1 MWRDLPIDLISRSPI
16 ARWAPVPL
24 RLIVG
29 YGFMEH
35 GFAKLARGLDAFPA
49 ILQALGV
56 PAPHLMGWLT
66 ILVEIFGGLAVLLG
80 ALVPLAS
87 IPMAAVLLVAIFTVH
102 LPYGFSSIKLQAVT
116 AAGAQFGPPGFETDL
131 LYLACLAA
139 LVLGGSGPLA
149 IDGLLAKRREITR
162 PSIADGRDAS
172 DMNAGFGS
180 WLLGMSLGASALG
193 GMLGMASGIFI
204 VLAATTFGSALLYA
218 ISGFGFA
225 VLAAPLFLLF
235 LDPARAIQL
244 VIIISTVLSIIVL
257 RGLLPAIAPWLLLR
271 LALGSLVGLPLGLVA
286 FRYADPILV
295 RAAAGAMIFGF
306 AILMAVSRRRSGQP
320 GQGKHWTAFAM
331 SPGLDL
337 AAGAV
342 SGIASALVGQPGPPV
357 LIYLL
362 LAGAAAR
369 TVRATL
375 LAFFALSY
383 GVTLASHAAT
393 IGIPAPTWLAAGIL
407 IPFAFLGGL
416 AGRPIGD
423 RLGAEAFAM
432 LAIALLAVAG
442 AYTLGAAAVAFAAA

>member
-1 MWRDLPIDLISRSPI
+1 
-16 ARWAPVPL
+16 
-24 RLIVG
+24 
-29 YGFMEH
+29 
-35 GFAKLARGLDAFPA
+35 
-49 ILQALGV
+49 
-56 PAPHLMGWLT
+56 
-66 ILVEIFGGLAVLLG
+66 
-80 ALVPLAS
+80 
-87 IPMAAVLLVAIFTVH
+87 
-102 LPYGFSSIKLQAVT
+102 
-116 AAGAQFGPPGFETDL
+116 
-131 LYLACLAA
+131 
-139 LVLGGSGPLA
+139 
-149 IDGLLAKRREITR
+149 
-162 PSIADGRDAS
+162 
-172 DMNAGFGS
+172 MNAGFGS
-180 WLLGMSLGASALG
+180 WLLDMSLGASALG
-193 GMLGMASGIFI
+193 GMLGMASSIFI
-204 VLAATTFGSALLYA
+204 VLAATTFGSALLYS

-244 VIIISTVLSIIVL
+244 IIIISTVLSIVVL

-271 LALGSLVGLPLGLVA
+271 LALGSLVGLPLGLIA

-295 RAAAGAMIFGF
+295 RAAAGTIIFGF
-306 AILMAVSRRRSGQP
+306 AILMAVSRHRSGQP

-342 SGIASALVGQPGPPV
+342 SGFAGALVGQPGPPV

-362 LAGAAAR
+362 LAGVAAR

-393 IGIPAPTWLAAGIL
+393 IGIPAPTWLAAAIL

-442 AYTLGAAAVAFAAA
+442 AYTLGAAAAAFATA

>member
-1 MWRDLPIDLISRSPI
+1 
-16 ARWAPVPL
+16 
-24 RLIVG
+24 
-29 YGFMEH
+29 
-35 GFAKLARGLDAFPA
+35 
-49 ILQALGV
+49 
-56 PAPHLMGWLT
+56 
-66 ILVEIFGGLAVLLG
+66 
-80 ALVPLAS
+80 
-87 IPMAAVLLVAIFTVH
+87 
-102 LPYGFSSIKLQAVT
+102 
-116 AAGAQFGPPGFETDL
+116 
-131 LYLACLAA
+131 
-139 LVLGGSGPLA
+139 
-149 IDGLLAKRREITR
+149 
-162 PSIADGRDAS
+162 
-172 DMNAGFGS
+172 MNTGFGS
-180 WLLGMSLGASALG
+180 RLLGMSLDTSSLG
-193 GMLGMASGIFI
+193 EMLGMAIGIFI
-204 VLAATTFGSALLYA
+204 VLAATTFGSALLYS

-244 VIIISTVLSIIVL
+244 IIIISTVLSIVVL
-257 RGLLPAIAPWLLLR
+257 RGLLPAIAPRLLFR
-271 LALGSLVGLPLGLVA
+271 LALGSLVGLPLGLIA

-342 SGIASALVGQPGPPV
+342 SGFAGALVGQPGPPV

-393 IGIPAPTWLAAGIL
+393 IGIPAPTWIAAGIL

-442 AYTLGAAAVAFAAA
+442 AYTLSAAVVAFAAA

>member
-1 MWRDLPIDLISRSPI
+1 
-16 ARWAPVPL
+16 
-24 RLIVG
+24 
-29 YGFMEH
+29 
-35 GFAKLARGLDAFPA
+35 
-49 ILQALGV
+49 
-56 PAPHLMGWLT
+56 
-66 ILVEIFGGLAVLLG
+66 
-80 ALVPLAS
+80 
-87 IPMAAVLLVAIFTVH
+87 
-102 LPYGFSSIKLQAVT
+102 
-116 AAGAQFGPPGFETDL
+116 
-131 LYLACLAA
+131 
-139 LVLGGSGPLA
+139 
-149 IDGLLAKRREITR
+149 
-162 PSIADGRDAS
+162 
-172 DMNAGFGS
+172 MNAGFGS
-180 WLLGMSLGASALG
+180 WLLDMSLGASALG
-193 GMLGMASGIFI
+193 GMLGMASSIFI
-204 VLAATTFGSALLYA
+204 VLAATTFGSALLYS

-244 VIIISTVLSIIVL
+244 IIIISTVLSIVVL

-271 LALGSLVGLPLGLVA
+271 LALGSLVGLPLGLIA

-295 RAAAGAMIFGF
+295 RAAAGTIIFGF
-306 AILMAVSRRRSGQP
+306 AILMAVSRHRSGQP

-342 SGIASALVGQPGPPV
+342 SGFAGALVGQPGPPV

-383 GVTLASHAAT
+383 GVTLASHTAT

-442 AYTLGAAAVAFAAA
+442 AYTLGAAAVAFATA

>member
-1 MWRDLPIDLISRSPI
+1 
-16 ARWAPVPL
+16 
-24 RLIVG
+24 
-29 YGFMEH
+29 
-35 GFAKLARGLDAFPA
+35 
-49 ILQALGV
+49 
-56 PAPHLMGWLT
+56 
-66 ILVEIFGGLAVLLG
+66 
-80 ALVPLAS
+80 
-87 IPMAAVLLVAIFTVH
+87 
-102 LPYGFSSIKLQAVT
+102 
-116 AAGAQFGPPGFETDL
+116 
-131 LYLACLAA
+131 
-139 LVLGGSGPLA
+139 
-149 IDGLLAKRREITR
+149 
-162 PSIADGRDAS
+162 
-172 DMNAGFGS
+172 
-180 WLLGMSLGASALG
+180 MSLGAGG
-193 GMLGMASGIFI
+193 GMLGMASGMFI

-244 VIIISTVLSIIVL
+244 VIIISTVLSIVML

-271 LALGSLVGLPLGLVA
+271 LAVGSLVGLPLGLVA

-306 AILMAVSRRRSGQP
+306 AILMAVSRRGLGQP

-331 SPGLDL
+331 RPGLDL

-342 SGIASALVGQPGPPV
+342 SGVAGALVGQPGPPV

-362 LAGAAAR
+362 LAGAAAT

-375 LAFFALSY
+375 LAFFALLY

-393 IGIPAPTWLAAGIL
+393 IGIPASTWLAAGVL

-423 RLGAEAFAM
+423 RLGAEAFAK
-432 LAIALLAVAG
+432 LAIALLAAAG
-442 AYTLGAAAVAFAAA
+442 AYTLGAAALAFAPA

>member
-1 MWRDLPIDLISRSPI
+1 
-16 ARWAPVPL
+16 
-24 RLIVG
+24 
-29 YGFMEH
+29 
-35 GFAKLARGLDAFPA
+35 
-49 ILQALGV
+49 
-56 PAPHLMGWLT
+56 
-66 ILVEIFGGLAVLLG
+66 
-80 ALVPLAS
+80 
-87 IPMAAVLLVAIFTVH
+87 
-102 LPYGFSSIKLQAVT
+102 
-116 AAGAQFGPPGFETDL
+116 
-131 LYLACLAA
+131 
-139 LVLGGSGPLA
+139 
-149 IDGLLAKRREITR
+149 
-162 PSIADGRDAS
+162 
-172 DMNAGFGS
+172 MNADFGS
-180 WLLGMSLGASALG
+180 WLLGMSLSANALG
-193 GMLGMASGIFI
+193 GMLGMAIGIFI

-244 VIIISTVLSIIVL
+244 VIIISTVLSIVVL
-257 RGLLPAIAPWLLLR
+257 RGLLRAISPWLLLR

-295 RAAAGAMIFGF
+295 RAVAGAMIFGF
-306 AILMAVSRRRSGQP
+306 AILMAVSRRQSGQP
-320 GQGKHWTAFAM
+320 GQSKQWTAFAM

-383 GVTLASHAAT
+383 SVTLASHVAT
-393 IGIPAPTWLAAGIL
+393 IGIPAPTWLAAGML

-416 AGRPIGD
+416 AGRPVGD

-432 LAIALLAVAG
+432 LAIALLAVAA
-442 AYTLGAAAVAFAAA
+442 AYTFGAAAVAFATA

>member
-1 MWRDLPIDLISRSPI
+1 
-16 ARWAPVPL
+16 
-24 RLIVG
+24 
-29 YGFMEH
+29 
-35 GFAKLARGLDAFPA
+35 
-49 ILQALGV
+49 
-56 PAPHLMGWLT
+56 
-66 ILVEIFGGLAVLLG
+66 
-80 ALVPLAS
+80 
-87 IPMAAVLLVAIFTVH
+87 
-102 LPYGFSSIKLQAVT
+102 
-116 AAGAQFGPPGFETDL
+116 
-131 LYLACLAA
+131 
-139 LVLGGSGPLA
+139 
-149 IDGLLAKRREITR
+149 
-162 PSIADGRDAS
+162 
-172 DMNAGFGS
+172 MNTGFGS

-193 GMLGMASGIFI
+193 GMLGMASSIFI
-204 VLAATTFGSALLYA
+204 VLAATTFGSALLYS

-235 LDPARAIQL
+235 LDPAPAIQL
-244 VIIISTVLSIIVL
+244 IIIISTVLSIVVL
-257 RGLLPAIAPWLLLR
+257 RGLLPAIAPRLLLR
-271 LALGSLVGLPLGLVA
+271 LALGSLVGLPLGLIA

-306 AILMAVSRRRSGQP
+306 AILMAVSRRQSGQP
-320 GQGKHWTAFAM
+320 DRGKHWTAFAM

-342 SGIASALVGQPGPPV
+342 SGFAGALVGQPGPPV

-442 AYTLGAAAVAFAAA
+442 AYTLSAAAVAFATA

>member
-1 MWRDLPIDLISRSPI
+1 MN
-16 ARWAPVPL
+16 
-24 RLIVG
+24 
-29 YGFMEH
+29 
-35 GFAKLARGLDAFPA
+35 
-49 ILQALGV
+49 
-56 PAPHLMGWLT
+56 
-66 ILVEIFGGLAVLLG
+66 
-80 ALVPLAS
+80 
-87 IPMAAVLLVAIFTVH
+87 
-102 LPYGFSSIKLQAVT
+102 
-116 AAGAQFGPPGFETDL
+116 
-131 LYLACLAA
+131 ACL
-139 LVLGGSGPLA
+139 
-149 IDGLLAKRREITR
+149 
-162 PSIADGRDAS
+162 
-172 DMNAGFGS
+172 GS
-180 WLLGMSLGASALG
+180 WLYGMSLGASALG
-193 GMLGMASGIFI
+193 GMLGMANGIFI

-218 ISGFGFA
+218 ISGFGIA

-235 LDPARAIQL
+235 LDPAQAIQL
-244 VIIISTVLSIIVL
+244 VIIISTVLSIVVL

-306 AILMAVSRRRSGQP
+306 AILMAISRLRSGQP
-320 GQGKHWTAFAM
+320 DQGKHWTAFAM

-393 IGIPAPTWLAAGIL
+393 IGIPASTWLAAGIL
-407 IPFAFLGGL
+407 LPFAFLGGL

-423 RLGAEAFAM
+423 RLGAEAFAL
-432 LAIALLAVAG
+432 LAIALLAAAG
-442 AYTLGAAAVAFAAA
+442 AYTLGAAAITLASA

>member
-1 MWRDLPIDLISRSPI
+1 
-16 ARWAPVPL
+16 V
-24 RLIVG
+24 
-29 YGFMEH
+29 
-35 GFAKLARGLDAFPA
+35 
-49 ILQALGV
+49 
-56 PAPHLMGWLT
+56 
-66 ILVEIFGGLAVLLG
+66 
-80 ALVPLAS
+80 
-87 IPMAAVLLVAIFTVH
+87 
-102 LPYGFSSIKLQAVT
+102 
-116 AAGAQFGPPGFETDL
+116 
-131 LYLACLAA
+131 
-139 LVLGGSGPLA
+139 
-149 IDGLLAKRREITR
+149 
-162 PSIADGRDAS
+162 
-172 DMNAGFGS
+172 NAGFGS

-193 GMLGMASGIFI
+193 GVPGMAGDIFI

-235 LDPARAIQL
+235 LDPAPAIQL
-244 VIIISTVLSIIVL
+244 IIIISTVLSIVVL

-286 FRYADPILV
+286 FRYADPVLV
-295 RAAAGAMIFGF
+295 RAVAGAMIFGF

-337 AAGAV
+337 AAGVV

-362 LAGAAAR
+362 LAGAAAK

-393 IGIPAPTWLAAGIL
+393 IGIPASTWRAAGML
-407 IPFAFLGGL
+407 IPFAFFGGL

-423 RLGAEAFAM
+423 RLGAEAFAL
-432 LAIALLAVAG
+432 LAIALLAAAG
-442 AYTLGAAAVAFAAA
+442 AYTLGAAGVAFAFS

>member
-1 MWRDLPIDLISRSPI
+1 MS
-16 ARWAPVPL
+16 
-24 RLIVG
+24 
-29 YGFMEH
+29 
-35 GFAKLARGLDAFPA
+35 
-49 ILQALGV
+49 
-56 PAPHLMGWLT
+56 
-66 ILVEIFGGLAVLLG
+66 
-80 ALVPLAS
+80 
-87 IPMAAVLLVAIFTVH
+87 
-102 LPYGFSSIKLQAVT
+102 
-116 AAGAQFGPPGFETDL
+116 
-131 LYLACLAA
+131 
-139 LVLGGSGPLA
+139 
-149 IDGLLAKRREITR
+149 
-162 PSIADGRDAS
+162 
-172 DMNAGFGS
+172 AGFGA
-180 WLLGMSLGASALG
+180 WLLGISFGANALG
-193 GMLGMASGIFI
+193 GMLEMASGIFI
-204 VLAATTFGSALLYA
+204 VLAVTTFGSALLYA

-235 LDPARAIQL
+235 LDPAQAIQL
-244 VIIISTVLSIIVL
+244 VIIISTALSIVVL
-257 RGLLPAIAPWLLLR
+257 RGLLTAIAPRLLLR
-271 LALGSLVGLPLGLVA
+271 LALGSLVGLPLGLLA

-331 SPGLDL
+331 SPRLDL

-342 SGIASALVGQPGPPV
+342 SGFAGALVGQPGPPV

-362 LAGAAAR
+362 LAGAEAR

-375 LAFFALSY
+375 LAFFALTY

-407 IPFAFLGGL
+407 IPFAFLGGV

-442 AYTLGAAAVAFAAA
+442 AYTLGAAALAFAAV